1 MCEHSPESGS
11 GTQIILQLFRALAT
25 IWVLFDALIL
35 DAGYVSD
42 YLCVRLVNMRINIS
56 QDLLQAGETNVLAG
70 RATMLVSVLLGTHRM
85 HH

>member
-1 MCEHSPESGS
+1 MHEHSPESDS
-11 GTQIILQLFRALAT
+11 GTQILLQLFRALAT

-42 YLCVRLVNMRINIS
+42 YLCVRLVNMQINIS
-56 QDLLQAGETNVLAG
+56 QDLLQAGETNVSAS
-70 RATMLVSVLLGTHRM
+70 RATILVSVLLGTHHM